1 MIMKH
6 LFITIF
12 SCCIALSALAQNADT
27 NTAAVGKKLN
37 FERPTILI
45 NNYFDGVKAHL
56 SAEGRKEW
64 KPEFSLR
71 ANAML
76 FDVSA
81 NLTGGIRTSQ
91 NKVFGLGTGWGQRYF
106 IYDPELRPDGKRLTF
121 YLYHRHYIPLGHRQR
136 VSFYSDI
143 LGGGMYVYKMSGNAD
158 PTAYPAQEGDSLWW
172 FTCKPGGLS
181 WYFSWQPGIAIRMW
195 GKSNFFIGLSIGPSY
210 GAHAGIAL

>member
-1 MIMKH
+1 MKH

-27 NTAAVGKKLN
+27 NTAVVGKKLN

-45 NNYFDGVKAHL
+45 DNYFDGVKAHL

-71 ANAML
+71 GNAML
-76 FDVSA
+76 FDGSI

-91 NKVFGLGTGWGQRYF
+91 NKVFGLGAGWGQRFF
-106 IYDPELRPDGKRLTF
+106 IYDPELRPVGQRLTF

-143 LGGGMYVYKMSGNAD
+143 LGGGMYVYKMSGRDDSAD
-158 PTAYPAQEGDSLWW
+158 YPAIIGDSLWW
-172 FTCKPGGLS
+172 FTCMPGALS

-210 GAHAGIAL
+210 GLHTGIAL

>member
-1 MIMKH
+1 MMKH
-6 LFITIF
+6 LIITLV
-12 SCCIALSALAQNADT
+12 SSCIALSALAQDADT
-27 NTAAVGKKLN
+27 TKLD

-45 NNYFDGVKAHL
+45 NSYFDGVKAHL
-56 SAEGRKEW
+56 SAEGRKAW

-71 ANAML
+71 ANVML
-76 FDVSA
+76 LDGSV

-91 NKVFGLGTGWGQRYF
+91 NKVFGLGAGWGQRFF
-106 IYDPELRPDGKRLTF
+106 IYEPELRPVGQRLTI

-143 LGGGMYVYKMSGNAD
+143 MGGGMYVYKMSGSD
-158 PTAYPAQEGDSLWW
+158 VPTAYPAQAGDPLWW

-195 GKSNFFIGLSIGPSY
+195 GKSNFFFGLSIGPSY
-210 GAHAGIAL
+210 GVHAGIAL

>member
-1 MIMKH
+1 MKQ
-6 LFITIF
+6 LLISLF
-12 SCCIALSALAQNADT
+12 SCCIAFAAMAQNVDT
-27 NTAAVGKKLN
+27 TAAVVGKKLN

-45 NNYFDGVKAHL
+45 NSYFDGVKAHL
-56 SAEGRKEW
+56 SVEGRKAW

-91 NKVFGLGTGWGQRYF
+91 NKVFGIGAGWGQRYF
-106 IYDPELRPDGKRLTF
+106 IYGPELHSDGQRLTF

-143 LGGGMYVYKMSGNAD
+143 MGGGMYVYKMSGSD
-158 PTAYPAQEGDSLWW
+158 VPTAYPAQTGDSLWW

>member
-76 FDVSA
+76 FDGSI

-91 NKVFGLGTGWGQRYF
+91 DKVFVLQRHHGRRDVCVQDERERRPHSISGPRGRFSLVVYLQARRLVLVLLLATRYRHQDVGEVKLLHRF
-106 IYDPELRPDGKRLTF
+106 KYRSFLRSPHGSCAL
-121 YLYHRHYIPLGHRQR
+121 
-136 VSFYSDI
+136 
-143 LGGGMYVYKMSGNAD
+143 
-158 PTAYPAQEGDSLWW
+158 AY
-172 FTCKPGGLS
+172 
-181 WYFSWQPGIAIRMW
+181 
-195 GKSNFFIGLSIGPSY
+195 
-210 GAHAGIAL
+210 